1 MAGYSRVQVAA
12 TGVFATLAA
21 LKIYHIYLDGDCKFI
36 VYILVYVFIPIY
48 CLYIVSL
55 KNFKAMGFRT
65 LIKLPYI
72 RGIAQKQLS
81 DVDKTVVKK
90 CREMYGDA
98 EFLIELPE
106 NGMNYKQ
113 LIEMF
118 ATYQNMTKVAWREGR
133 ASGTVYS
140 DLNSELTKI
149 ISEVYSRTAYTN
161 PLHPDVFPEINKMEA
176 EVVRMVLGLFNG
188 DDDACGVIT
197 SGGTESIVLA
207 LKAYRD
213 YARSVSGITRPE
225 VVLPVTAHAAFQ
237 KACQYF
243 CIKFRPIPVDPVTFK
258 ADLKA
263 MRKAINGNTILLVGS
278 ACNYPHGIIDDI
290 QSIAQVITLL
300 LFK

>member
-1 MAGYSRVQVAA
+1 MF
-12 TGVFATLAA
+12 THT
-21 LKIYHIYLDGDCKFI
+21 
-36 VYILVYVFIPIY
+36 
-48 CLYIVSL
+48 VSL
-55 KNFKAMGFRT
+55 KNIKAIGFRT

-98 EFLIELPE
+98 EFVVELPL
-106 NGMNYKQ
+106 NGMSYEQLMQMFENYQK
-113 LIEMF
+113 
-118 ATYQNMTKVAWREGR
+118 MTKVAWRQGR

-140 DLNSELTKI
+140 DLGAELTKI
-149 ISEVYSRTAYTN
+149 VSEVYSRTAYTN

-213 YARSVSGITRPE
+213 YARSARGVTRPE

-243 CIKFRPIPVDPVTFK
+243 CIKFRPIAVDPVTFK
-258 ADLKA
+258 VDLRA
-263 MRKAINGNTILLVGS
+263 MRKAINGNTVLLVGS

-290 QSIAQVITLL
+290 QSIAKVMLMQTLKVAL
-300 LFK
+300 NSFPFH